1 VTWTAFV
8 TGCASGFGRAIARR
22 LLSHGHR
29 VVATAPHAGAWM
41 EEIGAPGASYL
52 PMVFDVR
59 DDQAVREAVSRAL
72 AWGPIDLLV
81 NNAGKGYFATQ
92 EEGDP
97 EAFRDLLDVNVVGPA
112 RLTRALLPSLRDR
125 KGIVVQIS
133 SVAGQS
139 VFPES
144 GFYAATKHALE
155 AMSEAL
161 AQEVGPFGV
170 RVRVIEPGQFAT
182 RFQESAAAI
191 SPSPGEDSPY
201 AALRTEWK
209 TLRLGVLESPQDPEL
224 VADAVI
230 ASLADPAP
238 HLWIPVGPDSEQ
250 ILRRR
255 RALGAAAFGKAP
267 SR

>member
-8 TGCASGFGRAIARR
+8 SGCESGFGLAIARR
-22 LLSHGHR
+22 LLSLGHR
-29 VVATAPHAGAWM
+29 VVATAPEPGEWM
-41 EEIGAPGASYL
+41 DRLGSPGPAFL
-52 PMVFDVR
+52 PLLLDVR
-59 DDQAVREAVSRAL
+59 DDVAVRDAVSKAL
-72 AWGPIDLLV
+72 TWGPIDLLV

-97 EAFRDLLDVNVVGPA
+97 DAFRDLLDVNVVGPA
-112 RLTRALLPSLRDR
+112 RLTRLLLFSLRER
-125 KGIVVQIS
+125 KGAIVQIS
-133 SVAGQS
+133 SVAGQA

-170 RVRVIEPGQFAT
+170 RVRVIQPGQFAT
-182 RFQESAAAI
+182 RFQESATAI

-201 AALRTEWK
+201 ASLRTGWQ
-209 TLRLGVLESPQDPEL
+209 TLRLEVLESPQDPEL
-224 VADAVI
+224 VADAVL

-238 HLWIPVGPDSEQ
+238 YLWLPVGADAEQ
-250 ILRRR
+250 ILARR
-255 RALGAAAFGKAP
+255 RALGTAAWGRAP

>member
-1 VTWTAFV
+1 MWTAFV
-8 TGCASGFGRAIARR
+8 TGCTSGFGLAIARR
-22 LLSHGHR
+22 MRSLGHR
-29 VVATAPHAGAWM
+29 VVATAPQPGDWM
-41 EEIGAPGASYL
+41 EQLGPVGPELL
-52 PMVFDVR
+52 PLVLDVR
-59 DDQAVREAVSRAL
+59 DGDAVREAVSKAL

-92 EEGDP
+92 EEGDA

-112 RLTRALLPSLRDR
+112 RTTRALLPSLRER
-125 KGIVVQIS
+125 KGAVVQIS
-133 SVAGQS
+133 SVAGQA

-155 AMSEAL
+155 GMSEAL

-170 RVRVIEPGQFAT
+170 RVRVIQPGQFAT

-201 AALRTEWK
+201 APLRAAWR

-224 VADAVI
+224 VADVVF

-238 HLWIPVGPDSEQ
+238 YLWIPVGPDAEQ
-250 ILRRR
+250 ILARR
-255 RALGAAAFGKAP
+255 RALGAAAWGRAP